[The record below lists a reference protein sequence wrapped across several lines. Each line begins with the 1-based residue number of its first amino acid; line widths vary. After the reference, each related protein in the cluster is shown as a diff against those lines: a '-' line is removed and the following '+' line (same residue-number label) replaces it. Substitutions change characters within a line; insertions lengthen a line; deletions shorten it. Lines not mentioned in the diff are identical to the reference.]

1 MGDHLVIGILIGM
14 ASGIIA
20 LIVISALTLRRL
32 DVAWSVEINRVHRVL
47 AEMQRAGERTE
58 HGVRQD
64 IADTRGELE
73 AVTRDARD
81 ESAQGTRA
89 LRDEITGGLRGVSDS
104 LGRGLGELA
113 RLHQAQTEALTTRF
127 TELTDGAVA
136 TFRDHPLPAL
146 GRLAEAQEQQLTA
159 LASELRGLANTL
171 DGRLDGVRSELATCV
186 GQIQADSR
194 ESLASVRADARGHA
208 KDLGNELVETLKAQ
222 VEQVRTTVDEK
233 VETTLQRQLEEN
245 FTVVSER
252 LQLVSERLAQVH
264 QGLGEVQSFA
274 AGLGNIQRALTNV
287 RLGTGRTRRDK
298 VSPGTEDRAPVIRR
312 RPKRIPDPV
321 SETGEATRTA
331 HALRA
336 QQ

>member
-1 MGDHLVIGILIGM
+1 MIDHLVIGILIGM
-14 ASGIIA
+14 ASGIVA

-32 DVAWSVEINRVHRVL
+32 DVAWSVEIARMHRVV
-47 AEMQRAGERTE
+47 AELQRAGERSE
-58 HGVRQD
+58 RGVRQD
-64 IADTRGELE
+64 IADTRVELE
-73 AVTRDARD
+73 VVTRDARD
-81 ESAQGTRA
+81 ESAEGTRA

-127 TELTDGAVA
+127 TEFTDGAVA
-136 TFRDHPLPAL
+136 TLRDHPLPAR
-146 GRLAEAQEQQLTA
+146 GELAQAQERQLTVVA
-159 LASELRGLANTL
+159 AELQGLADAL
-171 DGRLDGVRSELATCV
+171 DSRLDGVQSELAACV
-186 GQIQADSR
+186 SQIHVDSR
-194 ESLASVRADARGHA
+194 ESLASVRADAVGHA
-208 KDLGNELVETLKAQ
+208 KDLRNELVDTLKAQ

-233 VETTLQRQLEEN
+233 VESTLQRRLEEN

-287 RLGTGRTRRDK
+287 RLGASKARPESA
-298 VSPGTEDRAPVIRR
+298 SPGAGGPRVARR
-312 RPKRIPDPV
+312 RPKGAADAGA
-321 SETGEATRTA
+321 ETGEAARTT
-331 HALRA
+331 HAVRS